1 MHVRESVRLEK
12 PVDEVY
18 RFWRNLE
25 NLPKF
30 MNYLDDVSDRGNGR
44 SQWIAK
50 GPAGYSREVGSGNNQ

>member
-30 MNYLDDVSDRGNGR
+30 MN
-44 SQWIAK
+44 
-50 GPAGYSREVGSGNNQ
+50 